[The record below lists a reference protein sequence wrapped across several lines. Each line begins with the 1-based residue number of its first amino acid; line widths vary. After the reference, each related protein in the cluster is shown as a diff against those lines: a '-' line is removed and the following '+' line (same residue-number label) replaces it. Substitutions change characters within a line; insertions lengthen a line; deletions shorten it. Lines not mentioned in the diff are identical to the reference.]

1 MAAAKQICAQ
11 CGGKMRYEVRQQ
23 DGKWLVWDTVVDD
36 CAMKSVVGAVDGL
49 RSIITS
55 NNTRYMLNGGLL
67 VPMPNSVT
75 FETRPALLPRPKWPP
90 IRSCLPKA
98 HKLTHYRIARTG

>member
-1 MAAAKQICAQ
+1 
-11 CGGKMRYEVRQQ
+11 MRYEVRRQ
-23 DGKWLVWDTVVDD
+23 DGKWLVWDTAVDD

-49 RSIITS
+49 RSIIAS

-75 FETRPALLPRPKWPP
+75 FETRPATFWTQEEAQQWADTRNDIDQSGPV
-90 IRSCLPKA
+90 
-98 HKLTHYRIARTG
+98 